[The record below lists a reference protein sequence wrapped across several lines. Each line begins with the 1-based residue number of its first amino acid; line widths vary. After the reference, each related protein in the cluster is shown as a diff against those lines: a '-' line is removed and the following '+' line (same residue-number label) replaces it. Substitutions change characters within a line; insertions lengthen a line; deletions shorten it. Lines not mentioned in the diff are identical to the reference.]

1 MILEQIKQNR
11 VPRVDLLP
19 TFQYPERIPNLE
31 PLQGIKVRDL
41 EKIISRKFVWGV
53 KPDFEK
59 QTELAFH
66 EVEILNGLN

>member
-1 MILEQIKQNR
+1 MGNK

-19 TFQYPERIPNLE
+19 TFQYPERIPNLKA
-31 PLQGIKVRDL
+31 LQDVKVREL

-59 QTELAFH
+59 QTESAFH
-66 EVEILNGLN
+66 EVKILNGLN